1 MEVFL
6 YRALYFSLCLTF
18 VEPTAIY
25 QLFKGPKTGE
35 TQRYQ
40 VCPMLSQPCSH
51 CFYCEDG
58 VLSDSTYEYKQDVLC
73 NQFYRGKNMSEA
85 LLPEELANNKIPVC
99 NIGQVPGCGPPPQD
113 NIQPGLSWKCDP
125 GHSNQPHSVYFSCA
139 LICNYTNTVAYQYYC
154 NESLRWELLEAANFS
169 CISIVS
175 DKIVTDASIDTTG
188 SNVPVSTIVGC
199 TVAGVGVIIL
209 VILISCLLHRKH
221 RKDGKPREN
230 EVVRNGN
237 HAPNGSSNRNNWI
250 RREHGTEIEMTV
262 MPDTE
267 NIQAEPQDVHQPQDK
282 HQTSVKM
289 CDAIESSV
297 PDTCSSEISLINKH
311 DRRTNNDKP
320 AEKCILKQIFNR
332 KKNIESTSGINIQFK
347 ILKWQKCVD
356 VNGVYVIPSGAE
368 IRIFINP
375 KQAKDLCVEKEA
387 GPNIKGQYEIG
398 KTQFVINPKK
408 EKEDCSGK
416 YCCKYTLLS
425 SPEEKTELFEIQILW
440 KKINNDWNRPDSND
454 APLTLSSLVSKDSGL
469 ESCKD
474 PHGHIPIDKVPKE
487 SDPFI
492 VNWNS
497 LSYEQSHQPNDLN
510 NVMVECETTP
520 CLTKGQNRSS

>member
-6 YRALYFSLCLTF
+6 YRALYVSLCLTF
-18 VEPTAIY
+18 VESTANY

-73 NQFYRGKNMSEA
+73 NQYYMYRHKNMSEA

-113 NIQPGLSWKCDP
+113 NIQPGLSWKCDL

-154 NESLRWELLEAANFS
+154 NESLRWELLEAANSS
-169 CISIVS
+169 CRSNVS
-175 DKIVTDASIDTTG
+175 DEIVTDASIDTTETG
-188 SNVPVSTIVGC
+188 SNVPVSMIVGC
-199 TVAGVGVIIL
+199 TVAGGVIIL
-209 VILISCLLHRKH
+209 VILISCFIKCFIYRKH
-221 RKDGKPREN
+221 REDGKPREN
-230 EVVRNGN
+230 EVVRNGK
-237 HAPNGSSNRNNWI
+237 HTQNGSSNKNNLI
-250 RREHGTEIEMTV
+250 RREHGTEIEMTAMLV
-262 MPDTE
+262 NE
-267 NIQAEPQDVHQPQDK
+267 NIQAKPQDE
-282 HQTSVKM
+282 HQTNVKM
-289 CDAIESSV
+289 CDPFESSG
-297 PDTCSSEISLINKH
+297 PYTCTSEIPLIKSH
-311 DRRTNNDKP
+311 NNSPINGMPPENCK
-320 AEKCILKQIFNR
+320 KQIFHRN
-332 KKNIESTSGINIQFK
+332 KNSETTSGITIKFK
-347 ILKWQKCVD
+347 LELNLKWKTCVD

-368 IRIFINP
+368 EIRICINP
-375 KQAKDLCVEKEA
+375 NQSKDICVEKEA
-387 GPNIKGQYEIG
+387 GPNTTGQYDIG

-416 YCCKYTLLS
+416 YCCKFTLHS
-425 SPEEKTELFEIQILW
+425 SQEEKTELFEMQILR
-440 KKINNDWNRPDSND
+440 KKINNDVSQPDSNW
-454 APLTLSSLVSKDSGL
+454 APLTLSSLASKDSGL

-474 PHGHIPIDKVPKE
+474 PHGHIPVDKAPKE
-487 SDPFI
+487 SDSL
-492 VNWNS
+492 VNWNNLS
-497 LSYEQSHQPNDLN
+497 LDD
-510 NVMVECETTP
+510 VMVENETTP